1 MKRIAVVEDEVY
13 MREELCNMLQ
23 KDGYLVEAITEFEDA
38 ARLLAALRPD
48 LVILDLNLPEISGF
62 QICQELKNKT
72 AIPILVLTSRDQVK
86 DELQAF
92 QLGAD
97 EYLTKPCRKDR
108 LLARVSNILKRY
120 EGRTNL
126 IEGLDFLLDQQT
138 YTLYIHNT
146 SVVLPKNQGKLLVA
160 LLASGDALV
169 TTEQLCMALWGT
181 TEYIDENAL
190 QVNLTRLK
198 KTMSALEMKQRIVA
212 VRGMGY
218 RLEADDP
225 TICNEERLLSAI
237 SQKEGE
243 SVRFLASVLRE
254 YKNESNNMADAL
266 RDYEEY
272 VEGWAHEA
280 KTPLSLLTM
289 LLDNRNDEI
298 SPSLQA
304 KLDYVRSQL
313 QEDVTQMLYYA
324 RLKSSTKD
332 YRFEDVNLNDCLGE
346 VLEDYAPLLEE
357 KQTDRE
363 QCHQI

>member
-13 MREELCNMLQ
+13 IREELCYMLQ
-23 KDGYLVEAITEFEDA
+23 RDGYLAEAITEFEDA

-72 AIPILVLTSRDQVK
+72 SIPVLVLTSRDQVK

-92 QLGAD
+92 HLGAD

-126 IEGLDFLLDQQT
+126 IEGPDFLLDQQT

-160 LLASGDALV
+160 LLSGGDALV
-169 TTEQLCMALWGT
+169 TTEQLCIALWGT

-198 KTMSALEMKQRIVA
+198 KTMSGLEMKQRIVA

-218 RLEADDP
+218 RLE
-225 TICNEERLLSAI
+225 T
-237 SQKEGE
+237 G
-243 SVRFLASVLRE
+243 V
-254 YKNESNNMADAL
+254 
-266 RDYEEY
+266 
-272 VEGWAHEA
+272 
-280 KTPLSLLTM
+280 
-289 LLDNRNDEI
+289 
-298 SPSLQA
+298 
-304 KLDYVRSQL
+304 
-313 QEDVTQMLYYA
+313 
-324 RLKSSTKD
+324 
-332 YRFEDVNLNDCLGE
+332 
-346 VLEDYAPLLEE
+346 AP
-357 KQTDRE
+357 
-363 QCHQI
+363 

>member
-23 KDGYLVEAITEFEDA
+23 KDGYLAEAITEFEDA

-72 AIPILVLTSRDQVK
+72 AIPVLVLTSRDQVN

-92 QLGAD
+92 HLGAD

-126 IEGLDFLLDQQT
+126 IEGPDFLLDQQT

-160 LLASGDALV
+160 LLSGGDALV
-169 TTEQLCMALWGT
+169 TTEQLCIALWGT

-198 KTMSALEMKQRIVA
+198 KTMSGLEMKQRIVA

-218 RLEADDP
+218 RLE
-225 TICNEERLLSAI
+225 T
-237 SQKEGE
+237 G
-243 SVRFLASVLRE
+243 V
-254 YKNESNNMADAL
+254 
-266 RDYEEY
+266 
-272 VEGWAHEA
+272 
-280 KTPLSLLTM
+280 
-289 LLDNRNDEI
+289 
-298 SPSLQA
+298 
-304 KLDYVRSQL
+304 
-313 QEDVTQMLYYA
+313 
-324 RLKSSTKD
+324 
-332 YRFEDVNLNDCLGE
+332 
-346 VLEDYAPLLEE
+346 AP
-357 KQTDRE
+357 
-363 QCHQI
+363 

>member
-23 KDGYLVEAITEFEDA
+23 KDGYLAEAITELEDA

-72 AIPILVLTSRDQVK
+72 AIPVLILTIRDQVK

-126 IEGLDFLLDQQT
+126 IEGPDFLLDQQT

-160 LLASGDALV
+160 LLSGGDALV
-169 TTEQLCMALWGT
+169 TTEQLCIALWGT

-198 KTMSALEMKQRIVA
+198 KTMSGLEMKQRIVA

-218 RLEADDP
+218 RLE
-225 TICNEERLLSAI
+225 T
-237 SQKEGE
+237 G
-243 SVRFLASVLRE
+243 V
-254 YKNESNNMADAL
+254 
-266 RDYEEY
+266 
-272 VEGWAHEA
+272 
-280 KTPLSLLTM
+280 
-289 LLDNRNDEI
+289 
-298 SPSLQA
+298 
-304 KLDYVRSQL
+304 
-313 QEDVTQMLYYA
+313 
-324 RLKSSTKD
+324 
-332 YRFEDVNLNDCLGE
+332 
-346 VLEDYAPLLEE
+346 AP
-357 KQTDRE
+357 
-363 QCHQI
+363 

>member
-23 KDGYLVEAITEFEDA
+23 KDGYLVETITEFEDA

-72 AIPILVLTSRDQVK
+72 SIPVLVLTSRDQVK

-126 IEGLDFLLDQQT
+126 IEGPDFLLDQQT

-160 LLASGDALV
+160 LLSGGDALV

-198 KTMSALEMKQRIVA
+198 KTMSGLEMKQRIVA

-218 RLEADDP
+218 RLEA
-225 TICNEERLLSAI
+225 E
-237 SQKEGE
+237 
-243 SVRFLASVLRE
+243 V
-254 YKNESNNMADAL
+254 
-266 RDYEEY
+266 
-272 VEGWAHEA
+272 
-280 KTPLSLLTM
+280 SL
-289 LLDNRNDEI
+289 
-298 SPSLQA
+298 
-304 KLDYVRSQL
+304 
-313 QEDVTQMLYYA
+313 
-324 RLKSSTKD
+324 
-332 YRFEDVNLNDCLGE
+332 
-346 VLEDYAPLLEE
+346 
-357 KQTDRE
+357 
-363 QCHQI
+363 